1 MDIDFVDDSNE
12 INDEEP
18 PPLLKCGVNRSTSVV
33 NNDELETYIG
43 CKECDDYA
51 EIAAVASQR
60 IQFPTNHDILR
71 SPNILIGDTAATV
84 HIVKYP
90 IGMSK
95 LEPAEGNAGVR
106 MGNDAVEQPKD
117 VGQLAGMVC
126 NKFGNQL
133 NRVTIQDVTV
143 ISSAGYNLF
152 SISKM
157 LKQGWKLTGDEEL
170 LEITKGENKLVFD
183 IRVQTP
189 RGVLFALYLKRDV
202 TDKYCSAV
210 TDAGIVMLVAE
221 AHAKLGHVGI
231 ECTRKTAKA
240 LKWTLMRRGW
250 TACPGCALAK
260 AKQEK
265 LT

>member
-1 MDIDFVDDSNE
+1 MDFVDDSNE
-12 INDEEP
+12 INDKE
-18 PPLLKCGVNRSTSVV
+18 PPLLLKYGVNGNTSVV
-33 NNDELETYIG
+33 NHDEPETYIG
-43 CKECDDYA
+43 CEECDDYV

-71 SPNILIGDTAATV
+71 SPNIFIGDTAATV

-90 IGMSK
+90 IGMTK

-106 MGNDAVEQPKD
+106 MGNNAVEQPKD

-133 NRVTIQDVTV
+133 NRVTIHDVAV
-143 ISSAGYNLF
+143 IPSAGYNLF

-170 LEITKGENKLVFD
+170 LVITKGENKLVFD

-189 RGVLFALYLKRDV
+189 RGVLFAFYLKRDI
-202 TDKYCSAV
+202 TDKYCLAA
-210 TDAGIVMLVAE
+210 TDAGTVMLVAE
-221 AHAKLGHVGI
+221 AHVKLGHVGI
-231 ECTRKTAKA
+231 DCTRKTAKA
-240 LKWTLMRRGW
+240 LNWKLM
-250 TACPGCALAK
+250 
-260 AKQEK
+260 
-265 LT
+265 